1 MTNQDLAA
9 LLTAARNEGELS
21 YEKLSIRC
29 GGSPSAKRLQQ
40 LVTRPLKNFPDPDT
54 ITHLARGTGQSVTTI
69 ILASARSL
77 GLQVASEDS
86 DQLRI
91 AGLRQLPPALLEAYQ
106 VLGEQIT
113 RSLAEAGDGDAEAA
127 PMNRAGESPAPKDV
141 LVPDDPTADGDQAQ
155 LDRRVRRALLQLDSI
170 DLATAGT
177 DKRAEYNAKHA
188 LSYSSRVLADVDP
201 LHRLHDYP
209 VYANMHSVPEEA
221 LEDDWTI
228 ESFHEGLNYALE
240 RLRAGEKGDELARRR
255 RERGGLEV
263 VPPRPDEDTMAAY
276 DEPQQS
282 ILERDQ
288 QDADAEGSQVPPEE
302 D

>member
-1 MTNQDLAA
+1 MAQKHGFAITSTTINHLKAGTYKSRPSDMTIRALGWLAGVSEEA
-9 LLTAARNEGELS
+9 AFTAAGRPAPGPPLADELPDGVNN
-21 YEKLSIRC
+21 LSPKARQAVIDLLRV
-29 GGSPSAKRLQQ
+29 
-40 LVTRPLKNFPDPDT
+40 LV
-54 ITHLARGTGQSVTTI
+54 A
-69 ILASARSL
+69 
-77 GLQVASEDS
+77 
-86 DQLRI
+86 
-91 AGLRQLPPALLEAYQ
+91 
-106 VLGEQIT
+106 
-113 RSLAEAGDGDAEAA
+113 AEESGGDAEAA
-127 PMNRAGESPAPKDV
+127 PITRAGESPATEDV
-141 LVPDDPTADGDQAQ
+141 LVPDEPKTADDQAQ
-155 LDRRVRRALLQLDSI
+155 LVRRARRALLQLDSI

-201 LHRLHDYP
+201 SHHLHNYP

-228 ESFHEGLNYALE
+228 ESFHEGLSYALE
-240 RLRAGEKGDELARRR
+240 RLTSGEKGDELARRR